1 MNERMLAL
9 IKDGLSEMGLD
20 AENPGTQD
28 VVSYLSLLLEKNKVM
43 NLSAIRE
50 EDAAVRLH
58 ALDALAIFGCLEL
71 AGKSVLDVGTG
82 GGVPGALLKLYAPK
96 IRLSLLDSTAKK
108 LAFVEQALSSLGAE
122 AAFYPMRAEDF
133 AHGKGREQFDVV
145 TARAVAALPA
155 LCELCLPFVRV
166 GGVFAAYK
174 AASAMQEL
182 EDAQGAISI
191 LGGKAL
197 APHGY
202 EIPGEEGARCIILIE
217 KIKPTPA
224 LYPRPWAK
232 IKQKNL

>member
-1 MNERMLAL
+1 MDERMLAL
-9 IKDGLSEMGLD
+9 LRKGLAGMGIRIDEAGTEM
-20 AENPGTQD
+20 
-28 VVSYLSLLLEKNKVM
+28 VIRYLSLLLEKNKVM

-50 EDAAVRLH
+50 PEAAVRLH
-58 ALDALAIFGCLEL
+58 ALDALALFGCLDF

-82 GGVPGALLKLYAPK
+82 GGIPGALLGLYEPE

-108 LAFVEQALSSLGAE
+108 LGFVKEALTALGVQAQY
-122 AAFYPMRAEDF
+122 YPLRAEEH
-133 AHGKGREQFDVV
+133 AHGEGREAYDIV

-182 EDAQGAISI
+182 EDAQSAISV

-197 APHGY
+197 APY
-202 EIPGEEGARCIILIE
+202 SYAIPDEEGARSIVLIE
-217 KIKPTPA
+217 KVKPTPA

-232 IKQKNL
+232 IKQKPL